1 MTAEQMP
8 HTESASVLSY
18 IRAGLFYAVFYPVM
32 FIYSLLCVCV
42 GWALPFR
49 ARFRLITV
57 INFFCMFWLRVTCG
71 VKVEIEGRENLPKDG
86 AYVVVANHSSEWE
99 TFFLQ
104 TLIRPQCTVLKQ
116 ELLRIPGFGWAL
128 GMLKPI
134 ALDRSKRRG
143 ALKQLIT
150 QGKERLQ
157 EGINIVIFPQGTRLP
172 VGQLGKFNK
181 GGAMLAAANNVP
193 LVPLVHDAGLYWP
206 GKSFVK
212 RPGTVKVIIGKPV
225 ELEEPTVDALH
236 DPSVEWMEAQLRA
249 LKVVD

>member
-1 MTAEQMP
+1 MNAEQKP
-8 HTESASVLSY
+8 LSESASVLLY
-18 IRAGLFYAVFYPVM
+18 IRAVLFYAVFYPVM
-32 FIYSLLCVCV
+32 FVYSLICVAV

-71 VKVEIEGRENLPKDG
+71 VKVRIEGKENLPADG

-104 TLIRPQCTVLKQ
+104 TLVRPQCTVLKQ

-150 QGKERLQ
+150 QGKERLE

-193 LVPLVHDAGLYWP
+193 LVPLVHDAGLFWP
-206 GKSFVK
+206 GKSFIK
-212 RPGTVKVIIGKPV
+212 RPGTVTVKIGKPV
-225 ELEEPTVDALH
+225 EKAEASVDDLH
-236 DPSVEWMEAQLRA
+236 EPSVAWMEQQMRD